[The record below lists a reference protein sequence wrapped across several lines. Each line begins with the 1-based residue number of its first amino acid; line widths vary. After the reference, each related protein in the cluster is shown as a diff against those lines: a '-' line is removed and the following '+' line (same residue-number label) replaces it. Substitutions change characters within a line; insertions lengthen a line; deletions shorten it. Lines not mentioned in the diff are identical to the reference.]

1 MSYRMSFTSAGL
13 LVRESL
19 ILAQTYQSIQDWEMV
34 KKSSFEQNL
43 LQARKPSSAK
53 RNIREI
59 SHRLRT
65 LTADQFELLIDGGY
79 ADQLQMLWLATAK
92 TYKFVLEFSQEVI
105 REKYLKLDYMLSYD
119 DFDSFFNTKAEWD
132 DGLDGLSESTRKK
145 IRQVLFRMMHEA
157 EILTAGN
164 MIIPTILSAEAARV
178 IQYDDP
184 ALFVAYPIS
193 DMDIQEWTR

>member
-1 MSYRMSFTSAGL
+1 MSFTSAGL

-19 ILAQTYQSIQDWEMV
+19 ILAQAYQSIQDWDQLKTE
-34 KKSSFEQNL
+34 SFEQNL
-43 LQARKPSSAK
+43 LQTKKPSSAK

-65 LTADQFELLIDGGY
+65 LTPDQFELLIDGGY
-79 ADQLQMLWLATAK
+79 TDQLHILWLATAK
-92 TYKFVLEFSQEVI
+92 TYRFIHEFSQEVV

-119 DFDSFFNTKAEWD
+119 DFDSFFNAKAEWD

-164 MIIPTILSAEAARV
+164 MIIPTILSAETARV
-178 IQYDDP
+178 IQADDP
-184 ALFVAYPIS
+184 ALFVAYPVS
-193 DMDIQEWTR
+193 DMDIQEWTL